1 MEAGVTEAGVTE
13 AGVMEEDDRYIAEI
27 SELYTIEQLQEICR
41 THKISVSKD
50 MEKHDYIQLILDN
63 QVDQLSVTDSDI
75 TPSPGTPSIQKMGEM
90 VTTLEG
96 AQEKGKEKQIAPWFT
111 TDFLMKVL
119 NERLDKAPG
128 VHRENST
135 PTLFVLVGP
144 ASVGKSSA
152 KTLIH
157 ELSDILDQSYLINFD
172 VDEIKICGSE
182 MLGSRVSKSEKRSV
196 PVIEGIKQYMPE
208 VLAKLIDPIFV
219 NAIQGGDGNYKNIIL
234 DTTGS
239 MYAMIKAYI
248 RKAKDLGYRIK
259 VIIVYSDKMQCL
271 ERVIGRNAQF
281 IIHNQQIRVMEPSV
295 VNNIYDQ
302 FLKKNQA
309 NLYAISEKMIALT
322 DELILVDNHSDIP
335 KIVARRTKQEET
347 LVLDIPQP
355 SDQESLIDKDGA
367 FYGLT
372 LKSGQ
377 SQSIEQGNIRS
388 AREKAVADWLKFVGK
403 NKILGKGGFR
413 KRRISRRR
421 KIRGTRAKKTIKKY
435 YHPHTRRHNRRRSQR
450 R

>member
-1 MEAGVTEAGVTE
+1 MEAGVTEAGVM
-13 AGVMEEDDRYIAEI
+13 AACVMEEDDRHIAEI
-27 SELYTIEQLQEICR
+27 SKYYTIEELQEICR
-41 THKISVSKD
+41 TQKISVSKD
-50 MEKHDYIQLILDN
+50 MDKHDYIQLILDN

-75 TPSPGTPSIQKMGEM
+75 TPSPGTPSIQKMEQM

-119 NERLDKAPG
+119 NERLDKAPN
-128 VHRENST
+128 VNQENST

-152 KTLIH
+152 KTIIP
-157 ELSDILDQSYLINFD
+157 ELSGIIDQSYLINFD
-172 VDEIKICGSE
+172 VDEIKIYGSE
-182 MLGSRVSKSEKRSV
+182 MLGSRVSKSEKREV

-219 NAIQGGDGNYKNIIL
+219 NATMGGDGNYKNIIL

-259 VIIVYSDKMQCL
+259 VIIVYSDKTQCL
-271 ERVIGRNAQF
+271 ERVIGRNAQL
-281 IIHNQQIRVMEPSV
+281 IRNNQQIRVMEPSV
-295 VNNIYDQ
+295 VSSIYDQ

-322 DELILVDNHSDIP
+322 DELILVDNHSDTP
-335 KIVARRTKQEET
+335 KIVATRTKQEET

-355 SDQESLIDKDGA
+355 SDHESLVDKDGA

-388 AREKAVADWLKFVGK
+388 AREKAAADWLAFDGK
-403 NKILGKGGFR
+403 KKMGTGGFR

-421 KIRGTRAKKTIKKY
+421 RIRGTRAKKTIKKY